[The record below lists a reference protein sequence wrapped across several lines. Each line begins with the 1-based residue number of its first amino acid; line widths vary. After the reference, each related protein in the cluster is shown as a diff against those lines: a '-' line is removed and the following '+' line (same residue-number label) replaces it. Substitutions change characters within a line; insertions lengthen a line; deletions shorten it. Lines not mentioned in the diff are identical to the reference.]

1 MSTQNITV
9 MISCD
14 VDVPEY
20 WSQEDIEKYVRI
32 TVKNLSMWGKDEYKA
47 LCWKD
52 TTCTVR
58 RSEVFEVALS
68 KI

>member
-14 VDVPEY
+14 VDVPEH

-32 TVKNLSMWGKDEYKA
+32 TTENLNMWGKGEYKA
-47 LCWKD
+47 RCWNAA
-52 TTCTVR
+52 TCSVR
-58 RSEVFEVALS
+58 RSEVFDVKLS
-68 KI
+68 N